1 MITQPRNQYPEST
14 SAAWYACTIISGQN
28 IVIAGQAGLQIK
40 VYSVFLSASTSTN
53 ITLQDGNNNFTGAMP
68 MTGLAFD
75 TQDKPFICSVG
86 NSFNITAN
94 GAAAGSVFATI
105 G

>member
-14 SAAWYACTIISGQN
+14 SASWYPVTLISGQN
-28 IVIAGQAGLQIK
+28 IVLVGVTGCQIK
-40 VYSVFLSASTSTN
+40 VYSVFLSAPASTN

-75 TQDKPFICSVG
+75 TQDKPFICSVN

-94 GAAAGSVFATI
+94 GPAAGAVFATI